1 LLSMEDVQS
10 NGSGRISFVR
20 HDLHEFGLSPRTP
33 VLQIVGGSRSSAN
46 ASADENSDI
55 FFDKW
60 DQDYQEDEA
69 VLDEFAV
76 RRKQFMLD
84 DSESVHWEHISCSI
98 DHQGEEQENSLN
110 DATTDK
116 DVLEEIIDSDGVKL
130 VGDNERL
137 PVVEKRNN
145 VDESGEKEDYNVNE
159 DYDKVT
165 DRMPPDVDDDHHNE
179 PSHEQHGLIC
189 LSGNDFINSNAN
201 NNNNNNI
208 KNINNNNCNIMN
220 DGCSVMIGDELN
232 LNFPRA
238 DSAELGFFD
247 ERKSRPK
254 LVNKYLMG
262 DVLGEGSYGKV
273 KEALD
278 TESLCRRAVK
288 IFKKQRLK
296 RIVNGE
302 QDVANE
308 VRLLR
313 RLCHQNV
320 VQVYDVIV
328 DNEKQKLYLVLEYC
342 VGSLQL
348 MLDRSAQK
356 RLPRWQAHQYFVQLL
371 DGLDYLHGMGVVHK
385 DIKPGNLL
393 VTVGERLKIS
403 DFGVAEALSAYA
415 GNDLI
420 SVARGTPKFQP
431 PEIAQG
437 CSPFHGF
444 LVDVWSAGVTLYNL
458 VSGQYPFHGDNVF
471 ILYENI
477 CTKQLEVPADCVDP
491 LLENLLRGMLE
502 KDPERRLSL
511 RQVRRHEWVIKRPP
525 LTLDKVS
532 LPPYKDDILRKTTVF
547 QYLQMLFE
555 AELEEEEHRPNSTI
569 YIQDTCS
576 HGDPDNGI
584 PQRLTHSGRAKSL
597 SQSNKS
603 SNDDSNKVIPSKRRF
618 RFRTKLSNCGVQ

>member
-10 NGSGRISFVR
+10 NDSGRISFVR

-33 VLQIVGGSRSSAN
+33 VLQIVGGSRSPAN
-46 ASADENSDI
+46 ASAVENSDI

-98 DHQGEEQENSLN
+98 DHEEEDEEEQENSLN

-116 DVLEEIIDSDGVKL
+116 AVLDDIIDSGGSVKC
-130 VGDNERL
+130 NEISSS
-137 PVVEKRNN
+137 VEKRNN
-145 VDESGEKEDYNVNE
+145 ADERGLKEDYSFNE
-159 DYDKVT
+159 NYDNKVT
-165 DRMPPDVDDDHHNE
+165 DGMPDVDDDCHNE
-179 PSHEQHGLIC
+179 QSHKHGLIC
-189 LSGNDFINSNAN
+189 LSGNDFVNSNAN
-201 NNNNNNI
+201 NTANNI
-208 KNINNNNCNIMN
+208 M
-220 DGCSVMIGDELN
+220 MIGDDDELN

-247 ERKSRPK
+247 ERKTRPK

-288 IFKKQRLK
+288 IFKKQRLR

-313 RLCHQNV
+313 RLYHPNV

-348 MLDRSAQK
+348 MLDRSVQK
-356 RLPRWQAHQYFVQLL
+356 RLPRWQAHRYFVQLL

-403 DFGVAEALSAYA
+403 DFGVAEALSIYA

-437 CSPFHGF
+437 CGSFHGF
-444 LVDVWSAGVTLYNL
+444 LIDVWSAGVTLYNL
-458 VSGQYPFHGDNVF
+458 VSGQYPFHGENVF

-477 CTKQLEVPADCVDP
+477 CSKQLQVPTDCVDP
-491 LLENLLRGMLE
+491 LLESLLRGMLE
-502 KDPERRLSL
+502 KDPDRRLSL

-525 LTLDKVS
+525 LTLDKVP
-532 LPPYKDDILRKTTVF
+532 LPPYKDDVLRKTTVF

-555 AELEEEEHRPNSTI
+555 ADLQDEEHRPNSTV

-576 HGDPDNGI
+576 HSDPDNGTS
-584 PQRLTHSGRAKSL
+584 QRLTHSGRAKSL

-603 SNDDSNKVIPSKRRF
+603 SNDDTNKVIPSKRRF
-618 RFRTKLSNCGVQ
+618 RLRTKLSNCGVQ

>member
-84 DSESVHWEHISCSI
+84 DSESVHWEHISCSV
-98 DHQGEEQENSLN
+98 DDQGEEQENSLN

-137 PVVEKRNN
+137 PAVEKRNN
-145 VDESGEKEDYNVNE
+145 VDESGEKEDYNFKE
-159 DYDKVT
+159 DYDKVI
-165 DRMPPDVDDDHHNE
+165 DRMPPDVDDNHHNE

-201 NNNNNNI
+201 NNNNI
-208 KNINNNNCNIMN
+208 KKISNNNCNIMN

-348 MLDRSAQK
+348 MLDRSVPK

-437 CSPFHGF
+437 CSSFHGF

-477 CTKQLEVPADCVDP
+477 CSKQLEVPADCVDP

-569 YIQDTCS
+569 YIQDTYS
-576 HGDPDNGI
+576 HGDPDNGTS
-584 PQRLTHSGRAKSL
+584 QRLTHSGRAKSL

-603 SNDDSNKVIPSKRRF
+603 SNDSNKVIPSKRRF

>member
-1 LLSMEDVQS
+1 MEDVQS
-10 NGSGRISFVR
+10 DGSGRISFVR

-46 ASADENSDI
+46 ASADESSDI

-84 DSESVHWEHISCSI
+84 DSESVHWEHISCSV
-98 DHQGEEQENSLN
+98 DHQGEEQDNSLN

-116 DVLEEIIDSDGVKL
+116 DVLEEIVDSDGVKV
-130 VGDNERL
+130 VGDNER
-137 PVVEKRNN
+137 KNN
-145 VDESGEKEDYNVNE
+145 ADDSGDNEDCNFNE

-165 DRMPPDVDDDHHNE
+165 DRMTPDVDDDHHNE
-179 PSHEQHGLIC
+179 QSHEQHGLIC

-201 NNNNNNI
+201 NDNMNNI
-208 KNINNNNCNIMN
+208 SSNNNCNIVN
-220 DGCSVMIGDELN
+220 DDCSVMMIGDELN

-437 CSPFHGF
+437 CSSFHGF

-477 CTKQLEVPADCVDP
+477 CSKQLQVPADCVDP
-491 LLENLLRGMLE
+491 LLESLLRGMLE

-576 HGDPDNGI
+576 QSDPDNGI

-603 SNDDSNKVIPSKRRF
+603 SNDDSNKIIPSKRRF

>member
-10 NGSGRISFVR
+10 DGSGRISFVR

-46 ASADENSDI
+46 ASADESSDI

-84 DSESVHWEHISCSI
+84 DSESVHWEHISCSV
-98 DHQGEEQENSLN
+98 DHQGEEQDNSLN

-116 DVLEEIIDSDGVKL
+116 DVLEEIVGSDGVKV
-130 VGDNERL
+130 VGDNER
-137 PVVEKRNN
+137 KNN
-145 VDESGEKEDYNVNE
+145 ADDSGDNEDCNFNE

-165 DRMPPDVDDDHHNE
+165 DRMTPDVDDDHHNE
-179 PSHEQHGLIC
+179 QSHEQHGLIC

-201 NNNNNNI
+201 NDNMNNI
-208 KNINNNNCNIMN
+208 SSNNNCNIVN
-220 DGCSVMIGDELN
+220 DDCSVMMIGDELN

-437 CSPFHGF
+437 CSSFHGF

-477 CTKQLEVPADCVDP
+477 CSKQLQVPADCVDP
-491 LLENLLRGMLE
+491 LLESLLRGMLE

-576 HGDPDNGI
+576 QSDPDNGI

-603 SNDDSNKVIPSKRRF
+603 SNDDSNKIIPSKRRF